1 MTYIVYELV
10 GGRGYTL
17 YRGSHGECL
26 NYMRGNP
33 TGERGGSVHIRGSVK

>member
-26 NYMRGNP
+26 DYMRGNKG
-33 TGERGGSVHIRGSVK
+33 TRGGSVHIRVGR

>member
-26 NYMRGNP
+26 DYMRDNKGA
-33 TGERGGSVHIRGSVK
+33 RGGSVHIRGSVK